1 MTYSFPDLPYA
12 YDALEPHI
20 DEATMRIHHQ
30 RHHKTYYDKFV
41 AAIEET
47 ARNGESLETLFAE
60 VSTLPAAIRNNGGGY
75 YNHMIYWQS
84 MTPNPKGTPEG
95 PLYDAIV
102 ATYGSLDAFKKAFS
116 QAAIGQFGSG
126 FAWLVVKEDG
136 QLAITSTPNQDNP
149 LMDIAEVKGE
159 PLLGCDVWE
168 HAYYLNYQNKRPDYV
183 NAWWQVVNWDF
194 AEKAY
199 QKARETMS

>member
-1 MTYSFPDLPYA
+1 MTYPFPDLPYA
-12 YDALEPHI
+12 YDALAPHI

-47 ARNGESLETLFAE
+47 ARNGESLEALFAE
-60 VSTLPAAIRNNGGGY
+60 ISTLPAAIRNNGGGY
-75 YNHMIYWQS
+75 YNHLVYWQS
-84 MTPNPKGTPEG
+84 MTPNPKGAPEG

-102 ATYGSLDAFKKAFS
+102 ATYGSLDAFKEAFS

-149 LMDIAEVKGE
+149 LMDVAEVKGE

-183 NAWWQVVNWDF
+183 NAWWKVVNWDF

-199 QKARETMS
+199 QKALETIS

>member
-1 MTYSFPDLPYA
+1 MTYPFPDLPYA
-12 YDALEPHI
+12 YDALAPHI

-47 ARNGESLETLFAE
+47 ARNGESLEALFAE
-60 VSTLPAAIRNNGGGY
+60 ISTLPAAIRNNGGGY
-75 YNHMIYWQS
+75 YNHLVYWQS
-84 MTPNPKGTPEG
+84 MTPNPKGAPEG

-102 ATYGSLDAFKKAFS
+102 ATYGSLDAFKEAFS

-149 LMDIAEVKGE
+149 LMDVAEVKGE

-168 HAYYLNYQNKRPDYV
+168 HAYYLSYQNKRPDYV

-194 AEKAY
+194 AEKVY
-199 QKARETMS
+199 QKALETIS

>member
-12 YDALEPHI
+12 YDALAPHI

-47 ARNGESLETLFAE
+47 ARNGESLEALFAE
-60 VSTLPAAIRNNGGGY
+60 ISTLPAAIRNNGGGY
-75 YNHMIYWQS
+75 YNHLVYWQS
-84 MTPNPKGTPEG
+84 MTPNPKGAPEG

-102 ATYGSLDAFKKAFS
+102 ATYGSLDAFKEAFS

-149 LMDIAEVKGE
+149 LMDVAEVKGE

-168 HAYYLNYQNKRPDYV
+168 HAYYLSYQNKRPDYV

-199 QKARETMS
+199 QKALETIS

>member
-1 MTYSFPDLPYA
+1 MTYPFPDLPYA
-12 YDALEPHI
+12 YDALAPHI

-47 ARNGESLETLFAE
+47 ARNGESLEALFAE
-60 VSTLPAAIRNNGGGY
+60 ISTLPAAIRNNGGGY
-75 YNHMIYWQS
+75 YNHLVYWQS
-84 MTPNPKGTPEG
+84 MTPNPKGAPEG

-102 ATYGSLDAFKKAFS
+102 ATYGSLDAFKEAFS

-149 LMDIAEVKGE
+149 LMDVAEVKGE

-168 HAYYLNYQNKRPDYV
+168 HAYYLSYQNKRPDYV

-199 QKARETMS
+199 QKALETIS